1 MFVENVSSSM
11 CKVM

>member
-1 MFVENVSSSM
+1 MFVENVSM